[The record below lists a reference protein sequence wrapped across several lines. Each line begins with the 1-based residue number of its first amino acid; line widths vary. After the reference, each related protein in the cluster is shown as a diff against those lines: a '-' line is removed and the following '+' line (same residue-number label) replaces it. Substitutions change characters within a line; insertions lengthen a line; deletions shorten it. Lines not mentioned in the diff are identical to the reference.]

1 MISMDRQKFHVKD
14 DFIFMEKRRISKLYA
29 ASPAPVG
36 KCFAAYESNSRRTQE
51 MFPMF
56 CGRCLTKKAQN
67 RSSIGMFNSRE
78 ISLATDTFGQ
88 RRPDS

>member
-1 MISMDRQKFHVKD
+1 MKALRKPLSLFMAMLMCLG
-14 DFIFMEKRRISKLYA
+14 IFA
-29 ASPAPVG
+29 GTGTTA
-36 KCFAAYESNSRRTQE
+36 FAATEDVGTI
-51 MFPMF
+51 MF

-67 RSSIGMFNSRE
+67 RSSIGMFSSRE